1 VKEYIYREGQV
12 LVVSEQGNAEGRRL
26 QWLVH
31 DQLGTPRMVFDTSGK
46 LHDDPATTNV
56 VEGVRRHDY
65 LPFGEENVYNA
76 AGGSRTAANGYV
88 ADGVRQQFTGHERD
102 AETGLD
108 FMQARYYASGQGRFT
123 SVDEPFADQYA
134 SNPQSW
140 NLYSYVRNNPLNLI
154 DPLGSAAQDPKKKD
168 CLDDGACFNPESGLY
183 ELPGEPTGGI
193 PYVVNII
200 EFYDPFL
207 EKVFINQLVAEI
219 TFTEKR
225 DALVDAAMNGIPGG
239 KFAAFV
245 FKSRRIIKFAELSR
259 KIQKLKRGGTVY
271 VDTVEE
277 ARELLEHM
285 PELRPATL
293 S

>member
-1 VKEYIYREGQV
+1 
-12 LVVSEQGNAEGRRL
+12 
-26 QWLVH
+26 
-31 DQLGTPRMVFDTSGK
+31 
-46 LHDDPATTNV
+46 
-56 VEGVRRHDY
+56 
-65 LPFGEENVYNA
+65 
-76 AGGSRTAANGYV
+76 
-88 ADGVRQQFTGHERD
+88 VRQQFTGHERD
-102 AETGLD
+102 SETGLD
-108 FMQARYYASGQGRFT
+108 FMQARYYSSGQGRFT
-123 SVDEPFADQYA
+123 SVDIPLADQWE
-134 SNPQSW
+134 SDPQSW
-140 NLYSYVRNNPLNLI
+140 NLYTYVRNNPLNLI

-207 EKVFINQLVAEI
+207 EKVFINQLVAEV

-285 PELRPATL
+285 PELRPATFERMMPNPNKL
-293 S
+293 TRDGFADPPGTFRGDLLNKTDPTAGIHPGVTNPDHRDFPHYNIKFHDGTKASIVITKLDSKVQDFK